1 MAIVHATS
9 ITPSKTEILESLFG
23 EPVEIVGAYRFDDP
37 DGEVGVEGLIVT
49 VGAAL
54 RHVVMT
60 YRGAPLEGAEEHL
73 LSTMEHGVL
82 GDRWIYDGLGDPVA
96 LGCFERAL
104 RDEQRQATLEVF
116 DSGRLV
122 EKRSST
128 VTVTFVHG
136 DSAERR
142 GLAIAGDLA
151 EPLETTGAHL
161 RATWAGGEAVVAA
174 LV

>member
-1 MAIVHATS
+1 MATVHATTIS
-9 ITPSKTEILESLFG
+9 PSKQEILEGLFG
-23 EPVEIVGAYRFDDP
+23 EPVEIVAAYRFDDP
-37 DGEVGVEGLIVT
+37 NGEVGVEGLIVT
-49 VGAAL
+49 VGTGL

-60 YRGAPLEGAEEHL
+60 YRGAPLEGGEEQL

-104 RDEQRQATLEVF
+104 RGEQQQARLEIF
-116 DSGRLV
+116 DGDDLV
-122 EKRSST
+122 ETRDST
-128 VTVTFVHG
+128 VTVALVDGHR
-136 DSAERR
+136 SEHR

-151 EPLETTGAHL
+151 QPLDASGAHL
-161 RATWAGGEAVVAA
+161 HATWAGGDAVIAA